1 MYTCGDIFSNTPDG
15 DCCIFYSI
23 TIAILNYSLYSSV
36 DLFREKEYNGKIC
49 QVLVGLVFFLNRVII
64 HAFNIII

>member
-15 DCCIFYSI
+15 YCCIFYSI
-23 TIAILNYSLYSSV
+23 TITILNYSLYSSV

-49 QVLVGLVFFLNRVII
+49 QALVGLV
-64 HAFNIII
+64 